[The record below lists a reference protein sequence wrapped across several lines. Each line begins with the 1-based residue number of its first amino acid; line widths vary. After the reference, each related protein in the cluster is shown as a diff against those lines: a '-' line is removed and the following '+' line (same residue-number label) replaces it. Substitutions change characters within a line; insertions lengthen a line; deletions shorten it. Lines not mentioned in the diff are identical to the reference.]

1 MKDLIILG
9 STGSIGTQA
18 LEVARRYPDKI
29 RVIGLCCDKNA
40 DLLNKQIQEF
50 RPEFVAIRDKEAAK
64 RLEIPSGTK
73 LFAGEKAPEEIASA
87 KRALVLNSLVGISG
101 LVPTMKAIGAGSDIA
116 LANKET
122 LVAGGDIVMKAAKD
136 AGVDILPVDSEHS
149 AIWQCLNRNRNAAK
163 DVKKLI
169 LTASGGAF
177 RGKSKDELRDVTID
191 DALKHPTWNM
201 GVKVTVDSATMM
213 NKGFE
218 VIEAS
223 HLFLLGA
230 ESIDIVVHRQSVVHS
245 MVEYDDGSVI
255 AQLSFPDMRLPIQLA
270 LLYPERG
277 DYCFKPLSFD
287 NLRLDF
293 EKPDLEVFECLK
305 IALDCVKAGGV
316 STAVLNAANEVAV
329 DRFAKRQIKFYDIPY
344 YIKRA
349 LDKFCC
355 GGNSATKLEEVLAI
369 DDEVK
374 KFVADV
380 IGREKL

>member
-18 LEVARRYPDKI
+18 LEVVRRYPDKI
-29 RVIGLCCDKNA
+29 RVAGLCCDKNA

-50 RPEFVAIRDKEAAK
+50 SPEFVAIRDKEAAK

-73 LFAGEKAPEEIASA
+73 LFTGEKAPEEIATA

-122 LVAGGDIVMKAAKD
+122 LVAGGDIVMKAAKN

-177 RGKSKDELRDVTID
+177 RGKSREELKDVTID

-223 HLFLLGA
+223 HLFSLGA
-230 ESIDIVVHRQSVVHS
+230 DRIDIVVHRQSVVHS

-270 LLYPERG
+270 LLHPERG

-305 IALDCVKAGGV
+305 IALDCVKEGGV

-355 GGNSATKLEEVLAI
+355 GCKSATKLEEVLEI

>member
-18 LEVARRYPDKI
+18 LEAVRRYPASL
-29 RVIGLCCDKNA
+29 RVVGLCCEKNVA
-40 DLLNKQIQEF
+40 LLQKQIDEF
-50 RPEFVAIRDKEAAK
+50 KPRYVAVRDEEAAK
-64 RLEIPSGTK
+64 SLNIPEGIQ
-73 LFAGEKAPEEIASA
+73 LFTGENAAKEIAGIE
-87 KRALVLNSLVGISG
+87 RATVLNSLVGISG
-101 LVPTMKAIGAGSDIA
+101 LEPTMRAIDAGSEIA

-122 LVAGGDIVMKAAKD
+122 LVAGGNIVMRAAKEK
-136 AGVDILPVDSEHS
+136 GVKILPVDSEHS
-149 AIWQCLNRNRNAAK
+149 AIWQCLNRNSEAAK

-177 RGKSKDELRDVTID
+177 RGKKKEELKDVTID

-201 GVKVTVDSATMM
+201 GVKVTVDSASMM

-223 HLFLLGA
+223 HLFDLGA
-230 ESIDIVVHRQSVVHS
+230 DKIDIVVHRQSVVHS
-245 MVEYDDGSVI
+245 MVEYDDGSII
-255 AQLSFPDMRLPIQLA
+255 AQLSYPDMRLPIQLA

-277 DYCFKPLSFD
+277 DYCFTPLSFD

-305 IALDCVKAGGV
+305 LALDCVKAGGN
-316 STAVLNAANEVAV
+316 STTVLNAANEIAV

-349 LDKFCC
+349 LDKFSD
-355 GGNSATKLEEVLAI
+355 GGKPFDKLEDVL
-369 DDEVK
+369 DTDEKVK
-374 KFVADV
+374 SFVADV
-380 IGREKL
+380 IGRERV

>member
-18 LEVARRYPDKI
+18 LEAVRSYPSEL
-29 RVIGLCCDKNA
+29 RVLGLCCDKNV
-40 DLLNKQIQEF
+40 DLLQKQIEEF
-50 RPEFVAIRDKEAAK
+50 KPRYVAVKDIDAAK
-64 RLEIPSGTK
+64 RLSLPENVTLFSGEDAPEK
-73 LFAGEKAPEEIASA
+73 IACAEKAT
-87 KRALVLNSLVGISG
+87 VLNSLVGISG
-101 LVPTMKAIGAGSDIA
+101 LVPTMKAIGAGSEIA

-122 LVAGGDIVMKAAKD
+122 LVAGGDIVMKAAKN
-136 AGVDILPVDSEHS
+136 AGVNILPVDSEHS
-149 AIWQCLNRNRNAAK
+149 AIWQCLSRDASQTK
-163 DVKKLI
+163 QVKKLI

-177 RGKSKDELRDVTID
+177 RGKKREELSDVTID

-223 HLFLLGA
+223 HLFNVGA
-230 ESIDIVVHRQSVVHS
+230 DKIDIVVHKQSVVHS
-245 MVEYDDGSVI
+245 MIEYDDGSII

-277 DYCFKPLSFD
+277 NYCFTPLSFD
-287 NLRLDF
+287 GLRLDF

-305 IALDCVKAGGV
+305 IALECVKTGGNA
-316 STAVLNAANEVAV
+316 TTILNAANEIAV

-349 LDKFCC
+349 LDKFC
-355 GGNSATKLEEVLAI
+355 NAKTFEDLDEVLET
-369 DDEVK
+369 DGKVK
-374 KFVADV
+374 KFVSDV
-380 IGREKL
+380 IGRERV

>member
-29 RVIGLCCDKNA
+29 RVIGLCCDKNT

-73 LFAGEKAPEEIASA
+73 LFTGEKAPEEIASA

-163 DVKKLI
+163 EVKKLI

-223 HLFLLGA
+223 HLFSLGA
-230 ESIDIVVHRQSVVHS
+230 DRIDIVVHRQSIVHS

-305 IALDCVKAGGV
+305 IALDCVKTGGV

-349 LDKFCC
+349 LDKFCY
-355 GGNSATKLEEVLAI
+355 GGKSATKLEEVLAI

>member
-29 RVIGLCCDKNA
+29 RVIGLCCDKNT

-64 RLEIPSGTK
+64 RLEIPSGTM
-73 LFAGEKAPEEIASA
+73 LFTGEKAPEEIASA

-122 LVAGGDIVMKAAKD
+122 LVAGGGIVMKAAKE

-223 HLFLLGA
+223 HLFSLGA
-230 ESIDIVVHRQSVVHS
+230 DRIDIVVHRQSIVHS

-316 STAVLNAANEVAV
+316 CTAVLNAANEVAV

-349 LDKFCC
+349 LDKFCY
-355 GGNSATKLEEVLAI
+355 GGKSATKLEEVLAI